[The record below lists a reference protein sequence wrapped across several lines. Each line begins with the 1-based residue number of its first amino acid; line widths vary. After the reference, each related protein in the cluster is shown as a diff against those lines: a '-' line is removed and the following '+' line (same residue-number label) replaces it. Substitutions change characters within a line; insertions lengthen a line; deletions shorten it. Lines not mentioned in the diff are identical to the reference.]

1 VGAFVRAGRA
11 SWERLAEL
19 SARVDRGTLS
29 LAEVEELDRLARRT
43 AGDLAHARAAF
54 PGSEA
59 EGYLTQVYARAHAA
73 LARRRR
79 SGFRAT
85 ARLFREEVPAAFS
98 RHRLALALSA
108 ALLGAGLAG
117 GALAVA
123 VDPAAAAS
131 LVPAEIRSAVAARRM
146 WTEGLLSVA
155 PGLSGSAIA
164 RNNLAVVGLV
174 FSLGL
179 GLGIGTAALLFAN
192 GLLLGAV
199 AAHVAQAGMGR
210 PFLSF
215 LAAHAPLELSALL
228 LAGQA
233 GFVLARALLDPGE
246 WPRSAA
252 LAAGGRRAARLL
264 AAAVPALL
272 LAAAVESTVSPEPGV
287 PAAAKALV
295 GLALAAALWLYLARP
310 PRAAT
315 RAGTPG
321 ETGGPL
327 AASGPAGARR
337 STGRSAARSR
347 SNQR

>member
-19 SARVDRGTLS
+19 VARVDRGTLS
-29 LAEVEELDRLARRT
+29 LAEVEELDRLARRA

-54 PGSEA
+54 PGSDA
-59 EGYLTQVYARAHAA
+59 EGYLAQVHARAHAA

-79 SGFRAT
+79 PGLRAA
-85 ARLFREEVPAAFS
+85 ARLYREEVPAAFA
-98 RHRLALALSA
+98 RHRRALALSA

-131 LVPAEIRSAVAARRM
+131 LVPAEVRSAVAARRM

-155 PGLSGSAIA
+155 PGFSGSAIA
-164 RNNLAVVGLV
+164 HNNLAVVALV

-179 GLGIGTAALLFAN
+179 GFGVGTAALLFAN

-199 AAHVAQAGMGR
+199 GAHAAQAGMAR
-210 PFLSF
+210 PLLGF

-233 GFVLARALLDPGE
+233 GFAVAGALLDPGE
-246 WPRSAA
+246 RPRAAA
-252 LAAGGRRAARLL
+252 LAERGRSAARLL
-264 AAAVPALL
+264 AVVVPALV
-272 LAAAVESTVSPEPGV
+272 LAAAVESTVSPAPGLPV
-287 PAAAKALV
+287 EARAAV
-295 GLALAAALWLYLARP
+295 GLALAGGLWLYLARP

-315 RAGTPG
+315 RAGAPPEATAP
-321 ETGGPL
+321 
-327 AASGPAGARR
+327 R